1 MTKLTLLV
9 KASNIGQVKQI
20 DELLK
25 IQFTELDVEIEVS
38 NNTTNRWVQVSVSG
52 EDENIATSYIN
63 KEIGTCP
70 PNLENAKKSS
80 VLRGYI
86 SKLDLIKQELSIDV
100 GIFEPKIVLA
110 TVPLA
115 ILQTQLVE
123 GRKVDLKKIAEIYG
137 LVERSPLSIKPVSPI
152 TEEVEG
158 LQAELAA
165 EQVERL
171 RSWQQSLLDRLIILG
186 ASIDKIENVLERTRL
201 NRDVIEIE
209 TLGMFEHA
217 LTCKLGTNAAGLVSI
232 VGRYLRN
239 SVFVV
244 FNAKKSLDFLSEQ
257 GVSLHSYNNQI

>member
-1 MTKLTLLV
+1 MTTLTLLV
-9 KASNIGQVKQI
+9 KASNLGQVKQI

-25 IQFTELDVEIEVS
+25 TQFTELDVEIEVS
-38 NNTTNRWVQVSVSG
+38 NNTANRWVQVSLSG

-63 KEIGTCP
+63 EEIGTCP
-70 PNLENAKKSS
+70 TSLENAKKYS

-86 SKLDLIKQELSIDV
+86 SKLDLAKQELSVDA

-110 TVPLA
+110 TVPLV
-115 ILQTQLVE
+115 ILQKQLVE

-137 LVERSPLSIKPVSPI
+137 LVERSPISIKPISPI
-152 TEEVEG
+152 TEESEG

-165 EQVERL
+165 EQIERL
-171 RSWQQSLLDRLIILG
+171 HSWQQSLLDRLIILG
-186 ASIDKIENVLERTRL
+186 ASLDKIENVLERTRL

-217 LTCKLGTNAAGLVSI
+217 LTCKLGTNAAGLFSI

-244 FNAKKSLDFLSEQ
+244 FNAKKSLDFLGEQ
-257 GVSLHSYNNQI
+257 

>member
-1 MTKLTLLV
+1 MTTLTLLV
-9 KASNIGQVKQI
+9 KASNLGQVKQI
-20 DELLK
+20 NELLK
-25 IQFTELDVEIEVS
+25 TQFTELDVEIEVS
-38 NNTTNRWVQVSVSG
+38 NNTTNRWIQVSLSG

-70 PNLENAKKSS
+70 TSLENTKNYP

-86 SKLDLIKQELSIDV
+86 SKLDLAKQELSVDV

-110 TVPLA
+110 TVPLV
-115 ILQTQLVE
+115 ILQNQLVE

-137 LVERSPLSIKPVSPI
+137 LVERSPISIKPISPI
-152 TEEVEG
+152 TEESEG

-165 EQVERL
+165 EQIERL
-171 RSWQQSLLDRLIILG
+171 HSWQQSLLDRLIILG
-186 ASIDKIENVLERTRL
+186 ASLDKIENVLERTRL

-257 GVSLHSYNNQI
+257 

>member
-1 MTKLTLLV
+1 
-9 KASNIGQVKQI
+9 
-20 DELLK
+20 
-25 IQFTELDVEIEVS
+25 
-38 NNTTNRWVQVSVSG
+38 
-52 EDENIATSYIN
+52 
-63 KEIGTCP
+63 
-70 PNLENAKKSS
+70 
-80 VLRGYI
+80 
-86 SKLDLIKQELSIDV
+86 
-100 GIFEPKIVLA
+100 
-110 TVPLA
+110 
-115 ILQTQLVE
+115 
-123 GRKVDLKKIAEIYG
+123 VDLKKIAEIYG

-186 ASIDKIENVLERTRL
+186 ASLDKIENVLERTRL

-257 GVSLHSYNNQI
+257 EVISSLTQ